1 MINKAQSNIMSA
13 LRPFSSKVT
22 VFSRLLTTLPMS
34 LCQALHQ
41 PRIRLL
47 ATSGPNRTERDQ
59 KHPVSYKK
67 WLNNIVSKLT
77 KSQNEP
83 ISEKNKRFW
92 KLYIVTTA
100 WFSSFIFPDSNS
112 TPILVATTTFW
123 SRLRKRKNKIERA
136 HYDERRVFR
145 RIRSYT
151 EIWYG
156 AYQYGMFSRYR
167 SAASVAASLILILS
181 K

>member
-1 MINKAQSNIMSA
+1 MRLIQTQIINKGDKNYDKLAQSNIMSA
-13 LRPFSSKVT
+13 SRPFSSKVT

-47 ATSGPNRTERDQ
+47 ATPGPNRTERDQ

-83 ISEKNKRFW
+83 ISEK
-92 KLYIVTTA
+92 I
-100 WFSSFIFPDSNS
+100 
-112 TPILVATTTFW
+112 
-123 SRLRKRKNKIERA
+123 
-136 HYDERRVFR
+136 
-145 RIRSYT
+145 IRGSESYT
-151 EIWYG
+151 
-156 AYQYGMFSRYR
+156 
-167 SAASVAASLILILS
+167 L
-181 K
+181 